1 MNIVQAVVFFLK
13 FSIILVVALA
23 FVVWASYD
31 VTVFAILL
39 SLCLALGPSVWV
51 YLQFKGLRHE

>member
-1 MNIVQAVVFFLK
+1 MNIVQAVAFFLK
-13 FSIILVVALA
+13 FSIALCVALA
-23 FVVWASYD
+23 LVVWASYD
-31 VTVFAILL
+31 VTVMAVLI